1 MCTDSKIRKQ
11 IVNATQE
18 INGKLYERVPAP
30 ASKGCEGCAF
40 RATSTTPC
48 GLLGRDI
55 SCTEPRWVVFV
66 EVGAKVKPEPD
77 EQCGV
82 GNG

>member
-1 MCTDSKIRKQ
+1 M
-11 IVNATQE
+11 NETQE
-18 INGKLYERVPAP
+18 INGKLYERVPATW
-30 ASKGCEGCAF
+30 GCEGCAF
-40 RATSTTPC
+40 RATHDSSC
-48 GLLGRDI
+48 GLLGSDI

-66 EVGAKVKPEPD
+66 AVHPSTQAEPD